1 MAEDDV
7 IFIESATDVESF
19 GMCSRLCRRR
29 RARLRRRRRRER
41 LKRILQEPQELIDL
55 TGEDMAVQTSPCN
68 DFGIIDLTEDEE
80 TMASPLHSSSYFAQD
95 LPHSATVSTQPT
107 CSPQLTVAGMASKS
121 DRPVDMRNKD
131 CERLSP
137 REDEANHLCCGEDSE
152 SSSHTTYNSDL
163 GSLIS
168 AHLESAISSSSAAH
182 DSPESQPFLD
192 CVEEPPSTCPA
203 GRVLSPQP
211 SPTDQRQSP
220 SPILSSPP
228 KGIFTSLTEVNLP
241 LLEANNPG
249 PNAVKSNVQGPL
261 KRIDIEGS
269 LKTWQYFH
277 GVPVHHPFL
286 QNVVQEKNTR
296 QKKPLKAQR
305 IPSGRLSMVTST
317 IEEKCFQATLDFL
330 TDYVSYRYY
339 PPKEIMTCVVSQI
352 LLSPERQDVSQEMQ
366 KDAYMLLMKIQAFH
380 PAEVDTV
387 VWDWQLLCKVMEEQ
401 EEKNPGRLLFLQY
414 VIQTLEDDFQEMA
427 KKDNLPKSIAKMV
440 LSCDQCFSNIKNVI
454 EWLVA
459 VVTGAK
465 ISHDKMLLQSASST
479 SASATSRR
487 ESCSSLPEPRSCQTV
502 QTNDAALK
510 FQNQKVVALLQRM
523 LSIAVEVDK
532 SPNCS
537 AHKIADIMLSSVLNI
552 PKHCQREAF
561 LSSMECHLL
570 RCKVLEL
577 IFQYS
582 CTIRT
587 KQPLSLATILHFLDH
602 FSLLLTYQD
611 NEETWQR
618 WDEMLHYLNLLLLS
632 YRSIVLGHLRS
643 SVCERSKLIL
653 KAAKPKLQSND
664 YIEGSDIECKI
675 QTFQRQLFEILGQPI
690 PSSIAEKI
698 ELLQVLLLT
707 TKDI

>member
-1 MAEDDV
+1 MEVDPEASREKRNSLMGQGSTTMQLFQAQGY
-7 IFIESATDVESF
+7 FIGD
-19 GMCSRLCRRR
+19 L
-29 RARLRRRRRRER
+29 
-41 LKRILQEPQELIDL
+41 ELIDL

-366 KDAYMLLMKIQAFH
+366 KDAYMLLMKIQAY
-380 PAEVDTV
+380 
-387 VWDWQLLCKVMEEQ
+387 

-440 LSCDQCFSNIKNVI
+440 LSCDQCFSNI
-454 EWLVA
+454 
-459 VVTGAK
+459 
-465 ISHDKMLLQSASST
+465 
-479 SASATSRR
+479 
-487 ESCSSLPEPRSCQTV
+487 
-502 QTNDAALK
+502 
-510 FQNQKVVALLQRM
+510 KVVALLQRM

>member
-440 LSCDQCFSNIKNVI
+440 LSCDQCFSNIK
-454 EWLVA
+454 
-459 VVTGAK
+459 
-465 ISHDKMLLQSASST
+465 
-479 SASATSRR
+479 
-487 ESCSSLPEPRSCQTV
+487 
-502 QTNDAALK
+502 
-510 FQNQKVVALLQRM
+510 
-523 LSIAVEVDK
+523 
-532 SPNCS
+532 
-537 AHKIADIMLSSVLNI
+537 
-552 PKHCQREAF
+552 EAF